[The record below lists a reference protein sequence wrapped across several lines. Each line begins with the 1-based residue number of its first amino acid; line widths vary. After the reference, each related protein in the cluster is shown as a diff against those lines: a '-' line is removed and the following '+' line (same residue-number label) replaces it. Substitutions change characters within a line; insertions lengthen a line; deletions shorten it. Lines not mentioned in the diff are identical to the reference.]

1 MGKTKTVV
9 VEGLPE
15 EKQKTGKEA
24 YEQRKKKLKEKEKIR
39 VPGLGGGQRV
49 VAIEAGPTITESVE
63 PASTKAGSAR
73 GIASA
78 RQEKRP
84 KIRSKKYSGARKK
97 IDKAKLY
104 PIDTAIKLVKE
115 TSYSAFDGTVELHIV
130 TKKDGISQ
138 RLSLPYSAGKTK
150 KIEIADDK
158 TIEKL
163 KKGKIDFEVL
173 LATADMMPKI
183 IPFAKILG
191 PRGLM
196 PNPKAGTLLKNPK
209 DADKFSGNTIVVKTE
224 KDKPLIHLSVGRIS
238 QKEEELAKNI
248 STILDAIGRKEISKV
263 YIKSTMSPSV
273 KLSF

>member
-63 PASTKAGSAR
+63 PASAKADSAR

-84 KIRSKKYSGARKK
+84 KIRSKKYQEARKK

-138 RLSLPYSAGKTK
+138 RLSLPYLGGKAK
-150 KIEIADDK
+150 KIETADDK

-173 LATADMMPKI
+173 LATVDMMPKL

-209 DADKFSGNTIVVKTE
+209 EAEKFSGNTIVVKTE
-224 KDKPLIHLSVGRIS
+224 KDKPLIHLAVGRVG
-238 QKEEELAKNI
+238 QKEEELSENI
-248 STILDAIGRKEISKV
+248 SSILDAIGRKEILKV